1 MHRSYFHIPDQFHYR
16 NETRTVWNIDSL
28 SIYCELQS
36 YKSYSFCNCMIFKY
50 LYNIPAY
57 ITGRHYSH
65 PKYRIARSCGSLPG
79 QSSPA
84 AAAGHREA
92 KSSRQILPT
101 ELQLEPLLSLLL
113 QTLLVHAQY
122 VPWPQLVT
130 RLPLQTT
137 SSQKVCNCCHPMNSY
152 YCYGCHQSANNSISR
167 QKHHII
173 DTSYRS

>member
-1 MHRSYFHIPDQFHYR
+1 ML
-16 NETRTVWNIDSL
+16 N
-28 SIYCELQS
+28 
-36 YKSYSFCNCMIFKY
+36 KSYIS
-50 LYNIPAY
+50 LYYALESLHTQSAITTP
-57 ITGRHYSH
+57 TGRHYSH

-92 KSSRQILPT
+92 KSSRRILPT

-152 YCYGCHQSANNSISR
+152 YCYGCHQSANNRISR
-167 QKHHII
+167 QKYPFI
-173 DTSYRS
+173 DISNRSSDRYFLAFGGHWGFPEPPVLISLASRISPK